1 MFGHYTDRSVYL
13 RCAYAPSPV
22 PLDSLLARHATC
34 RRDRLAL
41 VFGASRLTHAE
52 LDRCV
57 NRVANALSGLGLRK
71 GDRVALLLD
80 NSLEL
85 LELYHAAAKTG
96 IVVVPLSP
104 LLRGGG
110 LRSLLADADVAAIV
124 STPALAAEVDGIRAD
139 LPLATDRFLVVGDAD
154 VPGWRRYDELTR
166 DAPEHAPSPSGVTDD
181 DAFNIVY
188 SSGTTGE
195 PKGIVHTHRIREA
208 YGTGFASSFRITPE
222 SVVLHAGSLV
232 FNGSFVTLMPA
243 LYVGCTYVLLP
254 SFDPR
259 AMLDALAAERV
270 THVMLVPSQIVALLE
285 HDDFDEA
292 HLPHLEMIGSLGAPL
307 LLEHK
312 QELIRRLPRR
322 LYELY
327 GLTEGFVTILDRD
340 DVERKAASVGVPPPL
355 YALRIVDADGSTLPA
370 GEVGEIVGR
379 GPITMPGYFRRPE
392 LTAET
397 LRDGWIASGDLGY
410 VDDDGF
416 LFLVDRKKDLVISGG
431 VNVYPRDIEE
441 IAIQH
446 PDVLDVA
453 VFGAPDPRWGESPVA
468 AVRVRP
474 GAEHDAAELRDWINE
489 RVQARY
495 QRVREVVVRDDFPTS
510 LAGKTLRRVIR
521 DDYLE
526 RG

>member
-1 MFGHYTDRSVYL
+1 
-13 RCAYAPSPV
+13 V
-22 PLDSLLARHATC
+22 PLDTLLARHATC

-41 VFGASRLTHAE
+41 VFGPHRLTHAQV
-52 LDRCV
+52 DRRA
-57 NRVANALSGLGLRK
+57 NRTANALHDAGVRRA
-71 GDRVALLLD
+71 DRVALLLD

-85 LELYHAAAKTG
+85 LDLYHAAAKTG

-104 LLRGGG
+104 LLRGSG
-110 LRSLLADADVAAIV
+110 LQSLLADADVAAIV
-124 STPALAAEVDGIRAD
+124 STPTLAAEVDTIRD
-139 LPLATDRFLVVGDAD
+139 GLELGDDRFIVVGDQEISR
-154 VPGWRRYDELTR
+154 WRRYDVLTR
-166 DAPEHAPSPSGVTDD
+166 DARDTEPAPSGVTDD

-208 YGTGFASSFRITPE
+208 YGTGFASSFRLTPE

-243 LYVGCTYVLLP
+243 HYLGCTYVLLP

-259 AMLDALAAERV
+259 AMLDALADERV

-285 HDDFDEA
+285 HDDFHEA
-292 HLPHLEMIGSLGAPL
+292 HLPQLEMVGSLGAPL

-327 GLTEGFVTILDRD
+327 GLTEGFVTILDRN
-340 DVERKAASVGVPPPL
+340 DVERKPASVGVPPPL
-355 YALRIVDADGSTLPA
+355 YALRILDAEGRQLPA
-370 GEVGEIVGR
+370 GEVGEISGR

-392 LTAET
+392 LTNET

-410 VDDDGF
+410 VDEDGF

-431 VNVYPRDIEE
+431 VNVYPRDVEE
-441 IAIQH
+441 IAIRH

-468 AVRVRP
+468 AVRLRP
-474 GAEHDAAELRDWINE
+474 GATITADELRDWINE
-489 RVQARY
+489 HVQARY
-495 QRVREVVVRDDFPTS
+495 QRVREVVLRNTFPTS

>member
-1 MFGHYTDRSVYL
+1 M
-13 RCAYAPSPV
+13 
-22 PLDSLLARHATC
+22 PLETLLVRHARC
-34 RRDRLAL
+34 RRERIAL
-41 VFGASRLTHAE
+41 VFGADRLTHE
-52 LDRCV
+52 QV
-57 NRVANALSGLGLRK
+57 NLRANRTANALHDLGLRK

-85 LELYHAAAKTG
+85 LDLYHAAAKTG

-104 LLRGGG
+104 LLRGSG
-110 LRSLLADADVAAIV
+110 LLNLLADADVSAVVTTA
-124 STPALAAEVDGIRAD
+124 ALAAEVETIRPQLEL
-139 LPLATDRFLVVGDAD
+139 LPSDRFIVVGASE
-154 VPGWRRYDELTR
+154 VTGYRRYDELT
-166 DAPEHAPSPSGVTDD
+166 AAASEEAVGLVDD
-181 DAFNIVY
+181 DPFNIVY

-243 LYVGCTYVLLP
+243 LYLGCTYVLLP
-254 SFDPR
+254 SFEPR
-259 AMLDALAAERV
+259 AMLDALAAEHV

-285 HDDFDEA
+285 HEDFDDA
-292 HLPHLEMIGSLGAPL
+292 HLPHLEMVGSLGAPL

-340 DVERKAASVGVPPPL
+340 DVARKPASVGVPPPL
-355 YALRIVDADGSTLPA
+355 YALRIIDAEGAEVPA
-370 GEVGEIVGR
+370 GEVGEIHGR

-397 LRDGWIASGDLGY
+397 LRDGWLASGDLGY

-441 IAIQH
+441 IAIRH

-468 AVRVRP
+468 AVRLRP
-474 GAEHDAAELRDWINE
+474 GSECSADDLRRWINE

-495 QRVREVVVRDDFPTS
+495 QRIREVVVRDAFPTS
-510 LAGKTLRRVIR
+510 IAGKTLRRVIR
-521 DDYLE
+521 NDYLE
-526 RG
+526 HN

>member
-1 MFGHYTDRSVYL
+1 M
-13 RCAYAPSPV
+13 
-22 PLDSLLARHATC
+22 PLDTLLARHATC
-34 RRDRLAL
+34 RRDRLGL
-41 VFGASRLTHAE
+41 VFAGHRLTHAE
-52 LDRCV
+52 LDRRA
-57 NRVANALSGLGLRK
+57 NRAANALHALGVRK

-85 LELYHAAAKTG
+85 LDLYHAAAKTG

-110 LRSLLADADVAAIV
+110 LQSLLADADVAAIV
-124 STPALAAEVDGIRAD
+124 STPALAAEIETIRPALALAD
-139 LPLATDRFLVVGDAD
+139 ERFVVVGDDD
-154 VPGWRRYDELTR
+154 VPGWRRYEELTSGAPTS
-166 DAPEHAPSPSGVTDD
+166 APEPSGVADD
-181 DAFNIVY
+181 DPFNIVY

-243 LYVGCTYVLLP
+243 LYLGCTYVLLP

-259 AMLDALAAERV
+259 AMLDALVAERV

-285 HDDFDEA
+285 HDDFGEA
-292 HLPHLEMIGSLGAPL
+292 LLPHLEMVGSLGAPL

-340 DVERKAASVGVPPPL
+340 DVDWKPASVGVPPPL
-355 YALRIVDADGSTLPA
+355 YAVRILDPDGVPLAPNK
-370 GEVGEIVGR
+370 VGEIFGR

-453 VFGAPDPRWGESPVA
+453 VFGAPDPRWGESPIA

-474 GAEHDAAELRDWINE
+474 DATNGATELRDWINE

-495 QRVREVVVRDDFPTS
+495 QRVREVVLRDTFPTS
-510 LAGKTLRRVIR
+510 LAGKTLRREIR
-521 DDYLE
+521 EDYLE